1 MSQYVTVSAITLR
14 WEHRREDDRIY
25 TLLVATGG
33 RLEAIADGSG
43 KILSKL
49 AGHLEPFSETVVTL
63 VQRGTT
69 TKLTGA
75 VCRRRFLN
83 IARTVEQMTA
93 AGACLRL
100 TRQLI
105 GIDQDDPQPYALLRD
120 ALAAL
125 DDGLPPDARD
135 AVPTVFA
142 LQLSSLL
149 GWRPQLDR
157 CGRCTTVVASGSF
170 DLPAGTL
177 LCASCAQSTPAAAAL
192 GVETLQ
198 YLRTVLRDP
207 LAAAVFV
214 QASADTCRAAKQMAN
229 DLVVYHATV
238 KGA

>member
-1 MSQYVTVSAITLR
+1 MSTYFTTAAITIC
-14 WEHRREDDRIY
+14 HQRRGEGDRVY
-25 TLLVATGG
+25 TLLAANGG

-49 AGHLEPFSETVVTL
+49 AGHLEPFSEAVVTL

-83 IARTVEQMTA
+83 IARTVERMQA

-100 TRQLI
+100 CRELI
-105 GIDQDDPQPYALLRD
+105 GVGQDDPQPYALLRD
-120 ALAAL
+120 ALTAL
-125 DDGLPPDARD
+125 DDGAAPEVRD

-157 CGRCTTVVASGSF
+157 CGRCNAGVASGSF
-170 DLPAGTL
+170 DLPAGAL
-177 LCASCAQSTPAAAAL
+177 LCVSCARSVSGAAALGIETVQYLRSVLKDPLPAAAA
-192 GVETLQ
+192 V
-198 YLRTVLRDP
+198 P
-207 LAAAVFV
+207 
-214 QASADTCRAAKQMAN
+214 ASADTRRTAKQMAN
-229 DLVVYHATV
+229 DLVAYHATA
-238 KGA
+238 KSA